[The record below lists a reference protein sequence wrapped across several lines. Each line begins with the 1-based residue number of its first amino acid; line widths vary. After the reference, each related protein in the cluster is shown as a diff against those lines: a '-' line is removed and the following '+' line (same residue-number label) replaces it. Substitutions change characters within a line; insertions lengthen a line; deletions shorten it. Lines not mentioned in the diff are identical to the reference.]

1 MGLIKVWQVRGVGE
15 NFFGYFF
22 MAEKRREGENSEK
35 KERKSKKNGMIRCKY
50 ATYHP
55 AFFYVCLNFS
65 LIMRYYR
72 KRINFY

>member
-1 MGLIKVWQVRGVGE
+1 MGLIKVWQVRGIGE

-22 MAEKRREGENSEK
+22 TEENRWERKKREKVEW
-35 KERKSKKNGMIRCKY
+35 KSKKNGMIRCKY
-50 ATYHP
+50 ATYRP
-55 AFFYVCLNFS
+55 MLFCECLIFG